1 MQEELLWLLLL
12 VLATGALGCGF
23 LLPLLDMG
31 GNELAAL
38 GPELLT
44 LRGPHMLLARKNLL
58 GGPGSQPKGLPGPVA
73 ALLQPPGAQPQWQP
87 LPGAACL
94 AAGAACASD
103 LQPGLG
109 GN

>member
-1 MQEELLWLLLL
+1 MREALLWLLLL
-12 VLATGALGCGF
+12 VSAMGALGGGF
-23 LLPLLDMG
+23 LLRLLDMS

-44 LRGPHMLLARKNLL
+44 LSGPRMLLARNNLL
-58 GGPGSQPKGLPGPVA
+58 GGPGLLPKGLPGPVA
-73 ALLQPPGAQPQWQP
+73 ALLQLPGAQPQWQP